1 MNNPS
6 FKVRMIWIIQ
16 IKYIFIILACVWGH
30 CNLVVS
36 DTLVYT
42 DSSTGVTPCWHQAI
56 TSTSP
61 ILLLLIKLSLT
72 PWHENV
78 LADILQTA
86 FQMHFREEKKLLHF
100 N

>member
-6 FKVRMIWIIQ
+6 FKVRMIWFIQ
-16 IKYIFIILACVWGH
+16 IKYIFIFPACVWGH
-30 CNLVVS
+30 CILVVS
-36 DTLVYT
+36 DTLVFT

-61 ILLLLIKLSLT
+61 NLLLLIKLSLT
-72 PWHENV
+72 LWHENA

-86 FQMHFREEKKLLHF
+86 FQMHIREKKNLHF